1 MVDAL
6 FIGDGGLMHLAAALN
21 KNQLVLFAKTP
32 VEEWGPISNKAK
44 LLMDNNDI
52 NNIPKDVINK
62 ELNLI
67 MNRTIN
73 T

>member
-21 KNQLVLFAKTP
+21 KDQLVLFSKTP
-32 VEEWGPISNKAK
+32 VEEWVPISNKAK
-44 LLMDNNDI
+44 LLIDN
-52 NNIPKDVINK
+52 NNIPKDIINK

-67 MNRTIN
+67 MQKTAS

>member
-1 MVDAL
+1 
-6 FIGDGGLMHLAAALN
+6 MHLAAALN